1 MSQPSPCLTLRQVR
15 YAVGSARTPQ
25 GLTEILRG
33 VDLTA
38 RSGEVTVLL
47 GPNGAGKTTTLSCAQ
62 GLLHPS
68 QGDVQLL
75 GEDPFRAGAALRA
88 RVGVMLQD
96 GGLPQS
102 VQPRTLLNHVASL
115 HQNPW
120 PVADLVQRLDMTS
133 FFTTSIRRLSGGQKQ
148 RVALAASLLGRPEV
162 VFLDEPTA
170 GLDPQ
175 SRQTVFELIGE
186 LREMGMGIILTTHLL
201 EEAQKLADSVFIL
214 KDGAVVR
221 HGTVAELTR
230 SSVPG
235 AESSAEPSRRMI
247 FTSPRTLTRA
257 EILDAPMLIELDGG
271 LRNGPGAAWTTPG
284 IARPAQLRELAAWWE
299 RIDMMPVEVRMEART
314 LEDVFWEVSVS

>member
-1 MSQPSPCLTLRQVR
+1 MTLRHVR
-15 YAVGSARTPQ
+15 YAVGSARSPQ
-25 GLTEILRG
+25 GLKEILRG

-68 QGDVQLL
+68 QGTVALL
-75 GEDPFRAGAALRA
+75 GQDPFRAGAELRA

-96 GGLPQS
+96 GGMPQS
-102 VQPRTLLNHVASL
+102 VQPRALLKHVASL

-120 PVADLVQRLDMTS
+120 PVEDLVSRLDMGD
-133 FFTTSIRRLSGGQKQ
+133 FLRTSIRRLSGGQKQ

-214 KDGAVVR
+214 KDGEVVR
-221 HGTVAELTR
+221 HGSVAELTG
-230 SSVPG
+230 SG
-235 AESSAEPSRRMI
+235 ATGSETATGAARRMV
-247 FTSPRTLTRA
+247 FTASRTLTRA
-257 EILDAPMLIELDGG
+257 EIGSAPVSIELDGG
-271 LRNGPGAAWTTPG
+271 IDNAPGAAWMTPSLTG
-284 IARPAQLRELAAWWE
+284 PTQLRELAAWWE
-299 RIDMMPVEVRMEART
+299 LIGMMPVEVRMEART

>member
-1 MSQPSPCLTLRQVR
+1 MR
-15 YAVGSARTPQ
+15 YAVGSARSPQ
-25 GLTEILRG
+25 GLKEILRG

-68 QGDVQLL
+68 QGSVALL
-75 GEDPFRAGAALRA
+75 GQDPFRAGAELRA

-96 GGLPQS
+96 GGMPQS
-102 VQPRTLLNHVASL
+102 VQPRALLKHVASL

-120 PVADLVQRLDMTS
+120 PVEDLVARLDMSS
-133 FFTTSIRRLSGGQKQ
+133 FLRTSIRRLSGGQRQ

-214 KDGAVVR
+214 KDGEVVR
-221 HGTVAELTR
+221 HGSVAELTGT
-230 SSVPG
+230 SGSGP
-235 AESSAEPSRRMI
+235 ESTDSPARRMV
-247 FTSPRTLTRA
+247 FTASRTLTRT
-257 EILDAPMLIELDGG
+257 EIGSAPVSIELDGG
-271 LRNGPGAAWTTPG
+271 ADNVPGAAWMTSSLTGPT
-284 IARPAQLRELAAWWE
+284 QLRELAAWWE
-299 RIDMMPVEVRMEART
+299 LIDMMPVEVRMEART

>member
-1 MSQPSPCLTLRQVR
+1 MPQHPPCLTLRHVR
-15 YAVGSARTPQ
+15 YAVGSARSPQ
-25 GLTEILRG
+25 GFKEILRS

-62 GLLHPS
+62 GLLRPS
-68 QGDVQLL
+68 QGSVTLL
-75 GEDPFRAGAALRA
+75 GENPFRAGAELRA

-96 GGLPQS
+96 GGMPQS
-102 VQPRTLLNHVASL
+102 VQPRALLNHVASL
-115 HQNPW
+115 HQSPW
-120 PVADLVQRLDMTS
+120 PVDDLVARLDMGD
-133 FFTTSIRRLSGGQKQ
+133 FLRTSIRRLSGGQKQ

-214 KDGAVVR
+214 KDGEVVR
-221 HGTVAELTR
+221 HGSVAELTGANDAG
-230 SSVPG
+230 SGASPG
-235 AESSAEPSRRMI
+235 AARRML
-247 FTSPRTLTRA
+247 FTASRTLTHR
-257 EILDAPMLIELDGG
+257 EIISAPVSIELDGG
-271 LRNGPGAAWTTPG
+271 TDNAPGAAWMTPSLTG
-284 IARPAQLRELAAWWE
+284 PTQLRELAAWWE
-299 RIDMMPVEVRMEART
+299 LIDMMPVEVRMEART

>member
-1 MSQPSPCLTLRQVR
+1 MPQHPPCLTLRHVR
-15 YAVGSARTPQ
+15 YAVGSARSPQ
-25 GLTEILRG
+25 GLKEILRG

-68 QGDVQLL
+68 QGSVALL
-75 GEDPFRAGAALRA
+75 GQDPFRAGAELRA

-96 GGLPQS
+96 GGMPQS
-102 VQPRTLLNHVASL
+102 VQPHALLKHVASL
-115 HQNPW
+115 HQRPW
-120 PVADLVQRLDMTS
+120 PVADLVSRLDMGD
-133 FFTTSIRRLSGGQKQ
+133 FMRTSIRRLSGGQKQ

-175 SRQTVFELIGE
+175 SRQTVFALIDE

-214 KDGAVVR
+214 KGGEVVR
-221 HGTVAELTR
+221 HGSVAELT
-230 SSVPG
+230 G
-235 AESSAEPSRRMI
+235 AAAGAAGSDGAARRMV
-247 FTSPRTLTRA
+247 FTASRTLTRA
-257 EILDAPMLIELDGG
+257 EIGSAPVSIELDGG
-271 LRNGPGAAWTTPG
+271 TDNAPGAAWMTPSLSG
-284 IARPAQLRELAAWWE
+284 PSQLRELAAWWE
-299 RIDMMPVEVRMEART
+299 LIDMMPMEVRMEART